1 MLGFQEWPNAD
12 TTIAV
17 TMLDGEPIFG
27 VNSTAPLHLYPDEDR
42 ARADRYRDMLI
53 ETHPDVMQTINIG
66 QKPNDSVYHAESHA
80 LLGAAVE
87 NGGTLKGRHLAIYVD
102 RIMCP
107 SCEAVLP
114 LLALKLG
121 NPTVTIIDASGVRQ
135 TLRNGRWD

>member
-1 MLGFQEWPNAD
+1 
-12 TTIAV
+12 
-17 TMLDGEPIFG
+17 
-27 VNSTAPLHLYPDEDR
+27 
-42 ARADRYRDMLI
+42 
-53 ETHPDVMQTINIG
+53 MQTINIG